1 MDPNHP
7 IDFAPFRLD
16 PASGLLLKDGVP
28 VPLTPKA
35 FGMLHYLASRAD
47 RLVSKQEL
55 LDAIWPKVFVG
66 DAVLKVTIGEIRRAL
81 GDDPKAPKY
90 IATAHRRGYRFT
102 VARSAEVGTTGL
114 APQVKYARSGSVN
127 VAYQVV
133 GSGPIDLVF
142 VMGWVSHL
150 EYFWREPSFAAFLTR
165 LASTAR
171 LILFDKRG
179 TGLSDPVPVSQLPT
193 LEERLDDVRAV
204 MDAAGSERAV
214 LLGVSEGGPLCTL
227 FAATYPERTEAL
239 LMIGSYARRLVDH
252 DYPWGKTLE
261 AHDAFCDTLL
271 RDWGGPVGLDE
282 RAPSQIDN
290 AAFRDW
296 WATYLRMGASP
307 GAAVALTRMNAQI
320 DVRDV
325 LPAIR
330 VPTLV
335 VHRTGDRCLK
345 VEEGRYLASHIPGAT
360 FVELPGEDHL
370 PFVGNQDDIL
380 GAIAQF
386 LSIARTRPDSD
397 RVLTTVLSVNATGEA
412 GDLTLL
418 QRVFAREV
426 GVHRGRVAG
435 VPGARLVAMFDGPGR
450 AVRCG
455 RSVASALSSRASLSV
470 RGGVHIGECAPAAT
484 CAPVIDLSAALA
496 DAAAAGDVLVSRTVV
511 DLVHGS
517 GLQFEERQAIADE
530 PRARSI
536 QTFAVI

>member
-7 IDFAPFRLD
+7 IDFGPFRLD
-16 PASGLLLKDGVP
+16 PASGLLLKDSVP

-35 FGMLHYLASRAD
+35 FGVLHYLAARAD

-66 DAVLKVTIGEIRRAL
+66 DAVLKVTIGEIRRAM

-102 VARSAEVGTTGL
+102 GLSAIARSAEVGL
-114 APQVKYARSGSVN
+114 KYARSGSVN

-165 LASTAR
+165 LASMAR

-239 LMIGSYARRLVDH
+239 IMIGSYARRLVDH
-252 DYPWGKTLE
+252 DYPWGKTLQ
-261 AHDAFCDTLL
+261 AHEAFCDTLL

-290 AAFRDW
+290 PAFRDW

-386 LSIARTRPDSD
+386 LSLARTRPDSD

-455 RSVASALSSRASLSV
+455 RSVASALSSRVSLSV

-530 PRARSI
+530 PRSRQI
-536 QTFAVI
+536 QTFAVV

>member
-1 MDPNHP
+1 
-7 IDFAPFRLD
+7 
-16 PASGLLLKDGVP
+16 
-28 VPLTPKA
+28 
-35 FGMLHYLASRAD
+35 
-47 RLVSKQEL
+47 
-55 LDAIWPKVFVG
+55 
-66 DAVLKVTIGEIRRAL
+66 
-81 GDDPKAPKY
+81 
-90 IATAHRRGYRFT
+90 
-102 VARSAEVGTTGL
+102 
-114 APQVKYARSGSVN
+114 
-127 VAYQVV
+127 
-133 GSGPIDLVF
+133 VF

-150 EYFWREPSFAAFLTR
+150 EYFWREPAFARFLTQ
-165 LASTAR
+165 LASMAR

-214 LLGVSEGGPLCTL
+214 LMGVSEGGPLCTL

-239 LMIGSYARRLVDH
+239 VMIGSYARRLVDR

-261 AHDAFCDTLL
+261 AHEAFCDTLL
-271 RDWGGPVGLDE
+271 REWGGPVGLDE
-282 RAPSQIDN
+282 RAPSQVDN
-290 AAFRDW
+290 PAFREW

-335 VHRTGDRCLK
+335 VHRSGDRCLK

-360 FVELPGEDHL
+360 FAELPGEDHL

-380 GAIAQF
+380 SAIAQF
-386 LSIARTRPDSD
+386 LSLARTRSDSD

-412 GDLTLL
+412 EDLTLL
-418 QRVFAREV
+418 ERVFAREV
-426 GVHRGRVAG
+426 GVHRGRVARI
-435 VPGARLVAMFDGPGR
+435 PGDRLVAMFDGPGR

-455 RSVASALSSRASLSV
+455 RSVASALSSRGSLAV
-470 RGGVHIGECAPAAT
+470 RGGVHIGECAPGAT
-484 CAPVIDLSAALA
+484 CAPVIDLSGALA
-496 DAAAAGDVLVSRTVV
+496 DAATAGGVLVSRTVV

-517 GLQFEERQAIADE
+517 GLQFEERQTIADAA
-530 PRARSI
+530 RARAI
-536 QTFAVI
+536 QTFAVL